1 MLILELDPKTLTCQ
15 STYGYKSQHA
25 VNDSSL
31 LFKNSTIVNHTMLL
45 GGIWLMYDISQYPS
59 NDSQVLYDH

>member
-15 STYGYKSQHA
+15 STYGYKSQDT

-31 LFKNSTIVNHTMLL
+31 LFKNSTFVNHTMLL
-45 GGIWLMYDISQYPS
+45 GGIWLMYGISQCPS
-59 NDSQVLYDH
+59 NDSQVSYDH